1 MIQLSRLVTEVLGIA
16 GSAPGRAAVHTSLGQ
31 LLCREFSAEGWAF
44 YRRRPDSSLS
54 LVDSEGAAGPD
65 WPPSLSVSL
74 PGGPPVSLPASCTC
88 IPLDE
93 EEERDGCFLLRH
105 ATPVGRPLLDP
116 GSLDI
121 LSASIRHMLRQGDIL
136 ARSGIFCRGHEVLS
150 TISRRLADSLEPSRF
165 LVEVTAALH
174 DELHA
179 AAGCVHLDHPSWAEA
194 GLPRLTTFPEEL
206 STSGEDLSFFRYPLR
221 CQGSSLGTLC
231 IHLPAS
237 RLPDLPLRGAFLP
250 GGIGF
255 LEAVAGEI
263 ALRAMHVIL
272 HLQATRLIEERQ
284 QRLQELWIL
293 QETNN
298 ALRGTLK
305 VNRILKMILAGAT
318 ADTGLGFNRA
328 ALFLLNRKTN
338 LLQGMLGVGPDTAE
352 DARTIWKSL
361 AAHSGLSLARQ
372 IEMYADNQP
381 PGSRFDSLVRSI
393 RIPVHD
399 DAGALATCVLSRTTL
414 RFAAGEN
421 PPPEPEI
428 SEKLNM
434 TEFAA
439 TPIVARDQIF
449 GLVVVDNLFDGKSIS
464 DEDLR
469 LLSMFAA
476 QAGLAIANAKEL
488 RAHKQ
493 AAEELRH
500 ARDMLLQTERLAA
513 LGEIAASLAH
523 EIRNPLVTIGGFAR
537 RLRNKLGDDDSAG
550 KYAGIIAS
558 EVKRLE
564 EFLEEVLLFGKDRQP
579 NLQPVAVNEL
589 LSSVTQLLSDSFAES
604 DISLVRDLAV
614 DLPAVPADS
623 NQMRQVLINLFT
635 NAMEAMPGGGDIFVT
650 SRFQKQPNQAVV
662 LTVTDTGGGV
672 EPEVLG
678 NIFNPFYTTKSG
690 GHGLGLALT
699 QRIVTAHS
707 GSLSVRNLPGQGL
720 SFQVTLPLQP
730 VPGFLN
736 GSAHADNNERRKN
749 E

>member
-1 MIQLSRLVTEVLGIA
+1 MIRFSRLVTEVLGIA
-16 GSAPGRAAVHTSLGQ
+16 GGAPGQAAAPARLGR
-31 LLCREFSAEGWAF
+31 LLCRELSASDWAF
-44 YRRRPDSSLS
+44 YRLIPGESLS
-54 LVDSEGAAGPD
+54 LAASETAPGPS
-65 WPPSLSVSL
+65 WPLTLDLSAKGCS
-74 PGGPPVSLPASCTC
+74 PVSLPPSCTYL
-88 IPLDE
+88 PLGE
-93 EEERDGCFLLRH
+93 EGERNGCFLLRH
-105 ATPVGRPLLDP
+105 PAP
-116 GSLDI
+116 GKKPRLGTVNLEILGASLEH
-121 LSASIRHMLRQGDIL
+121 ALRQGDIL

-150 TISRRLADSLEPSRF
+150 TISRRLADSLDPARF
-165 LVEVTAALH
+165 LSDVTAALH

-179 AAGCVHLDHPSWAEA
+179 AAGCLHLDHPSWGEA
-194 GLPRLTTFPEEL
+194 GLPRLTIFPEE
-206 STSGEDLSFFRYPLR
+206 TPHPGDDLTFFRYPLR
-221 CQGSSLGTLC
+221 CEGSSIGTLC
-231 IHLPAS
+231 LHLPAS
-237 RLPDLPLRGAFLP
+237 RLDDLPLQGPFLP
-250 GGIGF
+250 GGTGF
-255 LEAVAGEI
+255 LEAIAGQV

-318 ADTGLGFNRA
+318 AETGLGFNRA
-328 ALFLLNRKTN
+328 ALFLLNKRTN

-381 PGSRFDSLVRSI
+381 PHSRFDSLVKSI
-393 RIPVHD
+393 RIPVHGG
-399 DAGALATCVLSRTTL
+399 AGALAACVLSRTTL
-414 RFAAGEN
+414 RSTAGEN
-421 PPPEPEI
+421 PPPESEI

-439 TPIVARDQIF
+439 TPIVAREQLF

-488 RAHKQ
+488 RAHQ
-493 AAEELRH
+493 RAAEELRH
-500 ARDMLLQTERLAA
+500 ARDMLLHTERLAV

-537 RLRNKLGDDDSAG
+537 RLRNKLGEDDSAG
-550 KYAGIIAS
+550 RYAGIIAA

-579 NLQPVAVNEL
+579 NLQSVKVNDIL
-589 LSSVTQLLSDSFAES
+589 ASVTQLLSGSFAES
-604 DISLVRDLAV
+604 GISLIQDLAS
-614 DLPAVPADS
+614 DLPAVPADA

-635 NAMEAMPGGGDIFVT
+635 NAMEAMPDGGDILV
-650 SRFQKQPNQAVV
+650 SSGYQEDPSPAVF
-662 LTVTDTGGGV
+662 LSVTDTGGGV

-720 SFQVTLPLQP
+720 TFQVTLPLVP

-736 GSAHADNNERRKN
+736 GSAHAAQSERRKTQ
-749 E
+749 